1 MASIIS
7 IGFGGSVMVDK
18 VVALVLPDSKPSI
31 RLREAA
37 KAENRLI
44 DATQG
49 HKTRSIIVTTDNHI
63 ILCGVNPETL
73 VQRIKE
79 SDG

>member
-1 MASIIS
+1 MLAGVSFAIQLAA
-7 IGFGGSVMVDK
+7 
-18 VVALVLPDSKPSI
+18 VAANYLLYSI

-49 HKTRSIIVTTDNHI
+49 HKTRSIVVTTGNHI

-79 SDG
+79 SEG